1 MMSLKNYSNFVTEEI
16 DDFHKDLETSNKKIK
31 FFAKFDKS
39 DLKEVKT
46 SFFISEPKKKF
57 QAKIKGFKKIT
68 NNKGIF

>member
-16 DDFHKDLETSNKKIK
+16 DDFHNDLETSNKKIK
-31 FFAKFDKS
+31 FFDKFDKS

-57 QAKIKGFKKIT
+57 QPKIKGFKKIN

>member
-16 DDFHKDLETSNKKIK
+16 NDFNKDLETSNKKIK

-57 QAKIKGFKKIT
+57 QPKIKGFKKIN